1 MTPTPVRPALEFTIL
16 GCGSSAGV
24 PRADGNWGAC
34 DPAEP
39 KNRRS
44 RCSLMVRRPSE
55 EGDAGAT
62 TLIVDASPEF
72 RQQCVAAG
80 ARRLD
85 ALLITHDHADQCH
98 GIDDIRAF
106 ALIQRRRIPCWTDHA
121 TRPSLLRRFGYV
133 FEGEGGYPAIADLH
147 TTPPHGEA
155 WTIDGP
161 SGEIPVTTLDQ
172 DHGGVRS
179 LGYRFGNVAYSSDVV
194 GLPDAS
200 LAALNGLDLWIVD
213 ALRDTPHPTHAH
225 VEMTLDWIARLKPKR
240 AILTNMHIDLDYQAL
255 ARRLPPGVEPA
266 YDGMR
271 ILVGS
276 QEGAASG

>member
-1 MTPTPVRPALEFTIL
+1 M
-16 GCGSSAGV
+16 
-24 PRADGNWGAC
+24 
-34 DPAEP
+34 
-39 KNRRS
+39 
-44 RCSLMVRRPSE
+44 
-55 EGDAGAT
+55 
-62 TLIVDASPEF
+62 
-72 RQQCVAAG
+72 AAG
-80 ARRLD
+80 SRRLD

-161 SGEIPVTTLDQ
+161 SGQIPVTTFDQ

-194 GLPDAS
+194 G
-200 LAALNGLDLWIVD
+200 
-213 ALRDTPHPTHAH
+213 HPTHAH

-240 AILTNMHIDLDYQAL
+240 AILTNMHIDLDYRAL

-271 ILVGS
+271 ILVGPE
-276 QEGAASG
+276 EGAASG

>member
-1 MTPTPVRPALEFTIL
+1 VTPPLEITIL

-24 PRADGNWGAC
+24 PRADGNWGVC

-44 RCSLMVRRPSE
+44 RCSLMVRRPAH
-55 EGDAGAT
+55 AGQDGET
-62 TLIVDASPEF
+62 TLIVDAAPEF

-80 ARRLD
+80 VKRLD

-133 FEGEGGYPAIADLH
+133 FEGEGDYPAIADLN
-147 TTPPHGEA
+147 TTPPHGDDWAVE
-155 WTIDGP
+155 GP
-161 SGEIPVTTLDQ
+161 SGPIPITTFDQ
-172 DHGGVRS
+172 DHGPVRS
-179 LGYRFGNVAYSSDVV
+179 LGYRFGNVAYSGDVV
-194 GLPDAS
+194 GLPEES
-200 LAALNGLDLWIVD
+200 MGALEGLDLWIVD
-213 ALRDTPHPTHAH
+213 ALREHPHPTHAH
-225 VEMTLDWIARLKPKR
+225 VEMALDWIARLKPRR
-240 AILTNMHIDLDYQAL
+240 AILTNMHIDLDYQTL
-255 ARRLPPGVEPA
+255 ARRLPSGVEPA

-271 ILVGS
+271 IVVNA
-276 QEGAASG
+276 QEGGPSA

>member
-1 MTPTPVRPALEFTIL
+1 MTPPLEVTLL

-44 RCSLMVRRPSE
+44 RCSLLVRRPAMGGE
-55 EGDAGAT
+55 AAET
-62 TLIVDASPEF
+62 TLVVDASPEF
-72 RQQCVAAG
+72 RQQCVAANV
-80 ARRLD
+80 RRLD

-106 ALIQRRRIPCWTDHA
+106 ALIQRRRIPVWIDHV
-121 TRPSLLRRFGYV
+121 TRPSLLRRFGYI
-133 FEGEGGYPAIADLH
+133 FEGEGDYPAIADLH
-147 TTPPHGEA
+147 TTPGHGEA
-155 WTIDGP
+155 WTVDGP
-161 SGEIPVTTLDQ
+161 SGPIPITTFDQ

-194 GLPDAS
+194 DLPAES
-200 LAALNGLDLWIVD
+200 LTALAGLDLWIVD
-213 ALRDTPHPTHAH
+213 ALREHPHPTHAH
-225 VEMTLDWIARLKPKR
+225 VDMALAWIERLKPRR
-240 AILTNMHIDLDYQAL
+240 AILTNMHIDLDYQTL

-271 ILVGS
+271 VLIGA
-276 QEGAASG
+276 QEGAARL